1 MYPVGIG
8 PVLAQDLW
16 WMLSRPDHC
25 LSARNRNVR
34 DVIVKEMQSLLLTT
48 VNAPYRTRM
57 DGRQLAAALSAG
69 DVSLGQ
75 VNSFF
80 METTVKDQKAFAKLH
95 GVPECV
101 LVATA
106 ESFANWSGQKPA
118 LLA

>member
-1 MYPVGIG
+1 M
-8 PVLAQDLW
+8 
-16 WMLSRPDHC
+16 
-25 LSARNRNVR
+25 
-34 DVIVKEMQSLLLTT
+34 KELQSLLLTT

-57 DGRQLAAALSAG
+57 DGRQLAAALTAG

-80 METTVKDQKAFAKLH
+80 METAVKDQKAFAKLY

-101 LVATA
+101 MVATA
-106 ESFANWSGQKPA
+106 EALANWSGQKPA